1 MKRTMILAG
10 AVILMAGGV
19 AVVLGSDL
27 PERWTGRVSAAPIPE
42 RHENHAEESEEHLQH
57 AGERGRDEYAGE
69 PEGAQEGHAEHE
81 SEQAISL
88 PDNELERLGIRIAEA
103 TPGVL
108 ETHVEFPGGVRL
120 NEDDLIHVV
129 PRVGGIARGV
139 HARLGDRVEQGNPLA
154 VLESRDLA
162 DLKAEY
168 LAARERVE
176 LRQATFERE
185 KTLFEKQLTPE
196 QDYLEARQAVREA
209 QIRMNAAEQKLH
221 AVGFTEKYLKSL
233 PSHPDATLT
242 LYNLTAPAD
251 GTIIEKHITRSEVL
265 EETSQ
270 PFTIADLST
279 VWVDLKVYQRNIPQV
294 RRGQTVRITVGD
306 GIAPGTG
313 VISYIGPVVGEETRT
328 SLARVVL
335 PNPDGRWRAG
345 MFITGQV
352 DAGRTSVPVVVLK
365 TAIQTIEDRRVV
377 FVRSDEG
384 FHPRTV
390 QLGRE
395 DADQMEVLEGLQ
407 PGQQYAAT
415 GAFILKAELVKG
427 SIDPHAGHSH

>member
-1 MKRTMILAG
+1 M
-10 AVILMAGGV
+10 
-19 AVVLGSDL
+19 
-27 PERWTGRVSAAPIPE
+27 PE
-42 RHENHAEESEEHLQH
+42 RHEEHAATPEAHLHDAGEKGHEEH
-57 AGERGRDEYAGE
+57 AGT
-69 PEGAQEGHAEHE
+69 PEGAHEEHAEGE
-81 SEQAISL
+81 GEQVVSL
-88 PDNELERLGIRIAEA
+88 PGNELGRLGIRIAEA
-103 TPGVL
+103 TAGTL
-108 ETHVEFPGGVRL
+108 TTHVEFPGEVRL
-120 NEDDLIHVV
+120 NEDALIHVV
-129 PRVGGIARGV
+129 PRIGGIVREVRAT
-139 HARLGDRVEQGNPLA
+139 LGDRVRQDDVLA

-185 KTLFEKQLTPE
+185 KELFEKQLTPE

-209 QIRMNAAEQKLH
+209 QIQMTAVEQKLH
-221 AVGFTEKYLKSL
+221 AVGFAEKYLKSL
-233 PSHPDATLT
+233 PSHPDAALT
-242 LYNLTAPAD
+242 LYDLTAPAD
-251 GTIIEKHITRSEVL
+251 GTIIEKHITRGEVL

-279 VWVDLKVYQRNIPQV
+279 VWIDLKVYQRNIPQV
-294 RRGQTVRITVGD
+294 RRGQTVRITAGEGVE
-306 GIAPGTG
+306 PSTG

-352 DAGRTSVPVVVLK
+352 AAGRTSVPVVVLK